1 MKKVI
6 LSVVITLLV
15 AACAVPLTI
24 NIAGL
29 TNVATVKVNTE
40 NVKTIYDLNEEFSAD
55 GLKVEASK
63 GKGAL
68 TEITDY
74 TVDSSAF
81 KADTV
86 GTYEIKVVVDKK
98 DYASYT
104 VEVKDKGSLSL
115 ASDNLFYVDQDI
127 EESALKIKYTPTN
140 GEAKE
145 ITDYKI
151 ISCNNNE
158 VGNKTLVVEYQSF
171 RYNISVN
178 VVSIES
184 YVDQVMQKMLQNAI
198 DNKFDVNSIV
208 LERSAL
214 QYIASAKLNE
224 NILYCVTLEDSVKTE
239 QWVNS
244 ETLTII
250 EKNTYLDG
258 STLPY
263 FNLRS
268 YEDLED
274 SYEDATLEMDLPT
287 AYQYAVGVVNQLY
300 KTSEPSK
307 LITLHSYNTKDGL
320 FTFSKQIVD
329 LRRKDQEA
337 NYTLTIDLSSGNL
350 VSAFSIPLD
359 GEMNIDIN
367 PAVEV
372 PAVPAVPTAQDKGVV
387 SVKAGSKF
395 PVKTG
400 SSMSVVAP
408 IGGGGTYED
417 LNLQLTLNGKTY
429 PLYYQDY
436 TVTGYDDSTVGTKT
450 VIVNYNTFTYPV
462 QIEIVSALD
471 YVKYI
476 YEIAKEETA
485 NKNDYIG
492 AVSEV
497 NDIETEYMKY
507 DKFSDVLYCNNRNNA
522 TLPDNQ
528 RGEIW
533 IESDGTVTKKG
544 STGNVTKT
552 KFDSQEVALIATFQL
567 GSEETMKLSEFIGYY
582 MAGQTASQLDTII
595 TNLTEEQLVK
605 ETPGML
611 GSGTQLS
618 NTYSTIVIKV
628 DDKTYTLQLSLKEI
642 LRTMVS
648 DYSLNRDERSEV
660 FDFDDGW
667 SFNSIIPSIPNN
679 N

>member
-63 GKGAL
+63 GKGTL

-171 RYNISVN
+171 RYDISVN
-178 VVSIES
+178 VVSVES
-184 YVDQVMQKMLQNAI
+184 YIDQVMQNMYSKAMN
-198 DNKFDVNSIV
+198 NKFEVNTITYDSV
-208 LERSAL
+208 GYLKV
-214 QYIASAKLNE
+214 ASAKLNDNIEYQIE
-224 NILYCVTLEDSVKTE
+224 NYGSEIIEH
-239 QWVNS
+239 WINS
-244 ETLTII
+244 ETLSVIS
-250 EKNTYLDG
+250 KKTYLDG

-263 FNLRS
+263 FDVNTYES
-268 YEDLED
+268 VEDLYVNTGTEANT
-274 SYEDATLEMDLPT
+274 SYIYQFIVYELNNLYQTPEPDL
-287 AYQYAVGVVNQLY
+287 Q
-300 KTSEPSK
+300 SK
-307 LITLHSYNTKDGL
+307 LYSCNTSDGL
-320 FTFSKQIVD
+320 FTFTEQIIN
-329 LRRKDQEA
+329 LRYESLEA
-337 NYTLTIDLSSGNL
+337 SYTLTVDLSNGNL
-350 VSAFSIPLD
+350 VSACNIPFD
-359 GEMNIDIN
+359 GGERNFEIN
-367 PAVEV
+367 SAVEV

-429 PLYYQDY
+429 PLYYKDY

-462 QIEIVSALD
+462 QIEIV
-471 YVKYI
+471 
-476 YEIAKEETA
+476 
-485 NKNDYIG
+485 
-492 AVSEV
+492 
-497 NDIETEYMKY
+497 
-507 DKFSDVLYCNNRNNA
+507 
-522 TLPDNQ
+522 
-528 RGEIW
+528 
-533 IESDGTVTKKG
+533 
-544 STGNVTKT
+544 
-552 KFDSQEVALIATFQL
+552 
-567 GSEETMKLSEFIGYY
+567 
-582 MAGQTASQLDTII
+582 
-595 TNLTEEQLVK
+595 
-605 ETPGML
+605 
-611 GSGTQLS
+611 
-618 NTYSTIVIKV
+618 
-628 DDKTYTLQLSLKEI
+628 
-642 LRTMVS
+642 
-648 DYSLNRDERSEV
+648 
-660 FDFDDGW
+660 
-667 SFNSIIPSIPNN
+667 
-679 N
+679 